1 MSHTSLWY
9 EIKKY
14 CDVIPD
20 YALAFKFA
28 KGKKCFNLVFPKFK
42 EDILQEIAICC
53 LEANTIKELGNL
65 LSKRI
70 YNFYHH
76 IIKEWHIPEKKD
88 HPKYQKKARPGYLNH
103 CDICGRNV
111 NEYMYKNFF
120 PGETVCKRCYR
131 AHRRKYDFVFR
142 EKTKKWAKEGHQ
154 RRKKRKLKNDNCII

>member
-42 EDILQEIAICC
+42 EDVLQEIAICC

-65 LSKRI
+65 LSKHIR
-70 YNFYHH
+70 YFYVHVIESFH
-76 IIKEWHIPEKKD
+76 KPQKSNGIKYKKYKPD
-88 HPKYQKKARPGYLNH
+88 YYYH
-103 CDICGRNV
+103 CDICKKNKKQ
-111 NEYMYKNFF
+111 YMYKSFL
-120 PGETVCKRCYR
+120 PGKIICSACKRR
-131 AHRRKYDFVFR
+131 LKKYDSRF
-142 EKTKKWAKEGHQ
+142 
-154 RRKKRKLKNDNCII
+154 I